1 MFVIGIL
8 IVGFGIVLI
17 VMRKSARKSILRKAE
32 KIGSPMI
39 SKSVNSDGARRIVE
53 VGVVF
58 IAIGV
63 WVILEA
69 LGVL

>member
-17 VMRKSARKSILRKAE
+17 VMRKSVRKSILRKAE

-39 SKSVNSDGARRIVE
+39 SKSVNRTGPGA
-53 VGVVF
+53 
-58 IAIGV
+58 
-63 WVILEA
+63 L
-69 LGVL
+69 

>member
-17 VMRKSARKSILRKAE
+17 VMRKSVRKSILRKAE

-39 SKSVNSDGARRIVE
+39 SKSVNSDGTRRIVE

>member
-1 MFVIGIL
+1 MFVTGIL
-8 IVGFGIVLI
+8 IVGFGVVVIVW
-17 VMRKSARKSILRKAE
+17 RKSVRKAILRKAE

-39 SKSVNSDGARRIVE
+39 SKSANSDGTRRIVE

-58 IAIGV
+58 VAIGV

-69 LGVL
+69 AGVL